1 LGHHG
6 MIVAQ
11 LGGGN
16 VLGEGVY
23 IQVFVPERQVLLL
36 PNPVVVRSR
45 SSRLMGIA
53 GDTRHDQMGHDQIY
67 SRKNDGQL
75 PYLGWRDTKEHAVDV
90 GAKEVE
96 PNLV

>member
-1 LGHHG
+1 

-53 GDTRHDQMGHDQIY
+53 GDTRHDQMGHDQIAARMTA
-67 SRKNDGQL
+67 SCLISDGEIRKSTL
-75 PYLGWRDTKEHAVDV
+75 ST
-90 GAKEVE
+90 
-96 PNLV
+96 LVQKR